1 MLGFVMR
8 TSSEFNNLGVATV
21 LYNAYIRS
29 KLEYGGIVW
38 APSEEKY
45 NIMLERVQRKF
56 ARWLY
61 KKRYGYYPY
70 LYPSSFVAGMVDLE
84 TLKFRRVVQTIVHYL
99 SIVHHKVENPI
110 VLGMVRLLVPKRLA
124 WNEQGTVAPRR
135 RPRLLWWP
143 QTRTNYA
150 LHAPT
155 VRALGLIEDMIA
167 RDNDI
172 DIFADHFKMLCA
184 KTETFVNNYLM

>member
-84 TLKFRRVVQTIVHYL
+84 TLKFRRVVQTILHYL
-99 SIVHHKVENPI
+99 SIVHHKVDNPI

-124 WNEQGTVAPRR
+124 WNEQGQLRR
-135 RPRLLWWP
+135 GVGLAFCGGLKR
-143 QTRTNYA
+143 
-150 LHAPT
+150 APT
-155 VRALGLIEDMIA
+155 MRCMHRLFGHWALLRI
-167 RDNDI
+167 
-172 DIFADHFKMLCA
+172 
-184 KTETFVNNYLM
+184 